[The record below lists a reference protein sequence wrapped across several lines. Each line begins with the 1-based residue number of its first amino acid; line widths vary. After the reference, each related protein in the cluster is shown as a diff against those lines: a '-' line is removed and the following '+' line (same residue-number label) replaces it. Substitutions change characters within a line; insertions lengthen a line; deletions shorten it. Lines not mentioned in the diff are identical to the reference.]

1 MTTSTQTAAPEHFIV
16 ITLNHKNLSLKELP
30 DFSFE
35 PDELDLFLLHA
46 ASHPEIEE
54 IAGLC
59 TCNRT
64 EFFASVRS
72 VKGAAHAIVHEIA
85 KHAGISLEE
94 MRESLDVIV
103 DASAVEHLFK
113 LAAGL
118 ESMIIGDAQILG
130 QVKQAYLHAGE
141 LGTCGRVFNL
151 VFQRAFSVAK
161 RIRRETGLGKGRMS
175 ISALAVEQAEKYF
188 GSLMPV
194 VATVIGA
201 GKMGGLTAKYLK
213 AAGVK
218 ELRIVNRSLERS
230 LELANEA
237 GGQVYGFDELDRVI
251 AESDLVISATAAPNY
266 LITKEMLEN
275 NPSLP
280 AKKEELKKLFVD
292 IALPADIEPAI
303 KDLEGIHLIDL
314 DSLREAARENE
325 SQRLAQI
332 ETASDIIEDELDRLG
347 PWPLPFHID
356 ALAVELGRFADL
368 IYQDELQNALADMPG
383 LTPAQQEAIA
393 ARMKRLAERI
403 ILAPRRNMRKHKVI
417 RTCPNASQCMAEL
430 FVPECGAR
438 VTPDKNRTPEK
449 VLVRTER

>member
-1 MTTSTQTAAPEHFIV
+1 MMSNATINGTPDHFIV
-16 ITLNHKNLSLKELP
+16 ITLNHKNLSLRDLP

-46 ASHPEIEE
+46 ASQPDIEE

-64 EFFASVRS
+64 EFFAAVRS
-72 VKGAAHAIVHEIA
+72 VKDAAHAIVHDIA
-85 KHAGISLEE
+85 KHAGVSLEK
-94 MRESLDVIV
+94 MRDSLDVIV

-130 QVKQAYLHAGE
+130 QVKQAYRHAGE

-151 VFQRAFSVAK
+151 VFQKAFSVAK
-161 RIRRETGLGKGRMS
+161 RIRRETGLGKGRLS
-175 ISALAVEQAEKYF
+175 ISALAVEQAEQFF
-188 GSLMPV
+188 GTLTPV

-201 GKMGGLTAKYLK
+201 GKMGGLTSKYLK
-213 AAGVK
+213 VAGVK

-237 GGQVYGFDELDRVI
+237 GGKVYGFDELDRVI
-251 AESDLVISATAAPNY
+251 AESDLVISATAAPDY

-275 NPSLP
+275 NPSWSFQ
-280 AKKEELKKLFVD
+280 KKLFVD
-292 IALPADIEPAI
+292 IALPADIDPAI
-303 KDLEGIHLIDL
+303 TDLEGIHLIDL

-325 SQRLAQI
+325 LQRLAQI
-332 ETASDIIEDELDRLG
+332 ETANDIVEDELDRLG

-356 ALAVELGRFADL
+356 ALAVELGRFADF
-368 IYQDELQNALADMPG
+368 IYQDELQNILADMPE

-417 RTCPNASQCMAEL
+417 RTCPNAPQCMAEL

-438 VTPDKNRTPEK
+438 ETPAKDVTTEEA
-449 VLVRTER
+449 LARTER

>member
-1 MTTSTQTAAPEHFIV
+1 MAGMPEHFIV
-16 ITLNHKNLSLKELP
+16 ITLNHKKLSLKDLP

-35 PDELDLFLLHA
+35 PDELDLFMLHA
-46 ASHPEIEE
+46 ASHPAIEE

-72 VKGAAHAIVHEIA
+72 VKDAAHAIVHDIA
-85 KHAGISLEE
+85 QHAGISLED

-113 LAAGL
+113 LVAGL

-130 QVKQAYLHAGE
+130 QVKQAYQHAGE
-141 LGTCGRVFNL
+141 LGTCGRVFNQ

-161 RIRRETGLGKGRMS
+161 RIRRATGLGKGRLS
-175 ISALAVEQAEKYF
+175 ISALAVEQAEKFF
-188 GSLMPV
+188 GSLVPV

-237 GGQVYGFDELDRVI
+237 GGKVYGFDELDRVI
-251 AESDLVISATAAPNY
+251 AESDLVISATAAPDF

-275 NPSLP
+275 NANLRSR
-280 AKKEELKKLFVD
+280 KKLFVD
-292 IALPADIEPAI
+292 IALPADIEPAVTE
-303 KDLEGIHLIDL
+303 LEGIHLLDL
-314 DSLREAARENE
+314 DTLREAARENE

-332 ETASDIIEDELDRLG
+332 ETANEIIEDELDRLG

-368 IYQDELQNALADMPG
+368 IYQDELQNVMADMPE

-403 ILAPRRNMRKHKVI
+403 ILAPRRNIRKHKVI

-438 VTPDKNRTPEK
+438 VAPEK
-449 VLVRTER
+449 DLARTVQ